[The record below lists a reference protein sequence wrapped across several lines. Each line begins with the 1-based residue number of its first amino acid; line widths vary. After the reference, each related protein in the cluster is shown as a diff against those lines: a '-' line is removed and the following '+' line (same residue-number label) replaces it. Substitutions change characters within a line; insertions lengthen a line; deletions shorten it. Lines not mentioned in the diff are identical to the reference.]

1 MWKSETRTVINLLE
15 AGDLSRKTVHRTIML
30 LIKLDEQINRLYKNL
45 NETAKE
51 QYINGRNDGIREFA
65 EIVKKNQR
73 RLFNAIYS
81 EPHFGEIINNL
92 VKEMTEKDNGTK

>member
-1 MWKSETRTVINLLE
+1 MWKSETRTVINILE